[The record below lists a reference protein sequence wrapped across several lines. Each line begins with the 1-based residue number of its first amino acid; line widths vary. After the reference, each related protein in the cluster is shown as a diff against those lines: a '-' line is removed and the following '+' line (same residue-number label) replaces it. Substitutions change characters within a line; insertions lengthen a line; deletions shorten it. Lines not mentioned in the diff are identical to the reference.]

1 MRSTERMEVIDLMA
15 ASLTWGVPG
24 VVAGAPEME
33 TQ

>member
-15 ASLTWGVPG
+15 APLTWGVPG